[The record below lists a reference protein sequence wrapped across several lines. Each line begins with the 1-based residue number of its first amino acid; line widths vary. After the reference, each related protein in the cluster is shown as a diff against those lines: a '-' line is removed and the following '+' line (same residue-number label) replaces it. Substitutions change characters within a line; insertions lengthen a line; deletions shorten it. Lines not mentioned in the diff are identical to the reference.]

1 MKDVEKGATGRLLIA
16 PLFRWILRQT
26 QTHTRERDTMHFE
39 MTRLFPPIR
48 LLMMELGRR
57 WVAAGLVEQQED
69 IFFLGV
75 DEMSELAKNPQQVF
89 DKIKLRKEAF
99 SDSRRIPGPNI
110 IRDGEAVYADQAGWA
125 ADDSG
130 LHGVAGS
137 PGRVAGKACVIMG
150 PDEFGKLKRGDIL
163 VAPITNPVWTPLFA
177 IAGGVV
183 TEVGGI
189 LSHGAIV
196 AREYGIPA
204 VMSVPG
210 ATRRLWDGQR
220 VTVDGSKGAVHLEM
234 EA

>member
-1 MKDVEKGATGRLLIA
+1 MKGMLKKANIDLDRKSLAEYIGLLQD
-16 PLFRWILRQT
+16 P
-26 QTHTRERDTMHFE
+26 
-39 MTRLFPPIR
+39 
-48 LLMMELGRR
+48 
-57 WVAAGLVEQQED
+57 ED
-69 IFFLGV
+69 IFYLGV
-75 DEMSELAKNPQQVF
+75 DEMTQLARIKQPVQDKVSARKAAFVNSQKNP
-89 DKIKLRKEAF
+89 
-99 SDSRRIPGPNI
+99 GPAL
-110 IRDGEAVYADQAGWA
+110 IRDGEALFAPENDFLE
-125 ADDSG
+125 SEPG

-137 PGRVAGKACVIMG
+137 PGKAAGTTCVIMG
-150 PDEFGKLKRGDIL
+150 PEEFGKLKKGDIL

-210 ATRRLWDGQR
+210 ATKRLWDGQR
-220 VTVDGSKGAVHLEM
+220 VIVDGSKGIVHLEM